1 MGYSDDNTYEKI
13 LARVLSNDGLA
24 NVDKRVGS
32 IIYDAVAPLC
42 LELAEAYAALDMF
55 ESQSFLGTATGSS
68 LDKRAYDHGIVRK
81 AATKAQ
87 RICEF
92 KKYEKDEN
100 GNKALVDM
108 EIPTGT
114 RFSVPESA
122 DTTFVYLGKIDAHDV
137 VECEQPGTQGN
148 IYVGAIL
155 PLNPVQG
162 LAVASIVS
170 TYTPGEDDETDEELR
185 ERTIENLSTLPFGG
199 NISDYIN
206 KVAAID
212 GVGQLKVFPAWR
224 ERGSVLLSVV
234 DPQFNPI
241 TEEFVQK
248 LKDIIDPE
256 EYTGQ
261 GVGTA
266 PIGHVVTIATPV
278 KKMVD
283 ISFTVYID
291 DKSSIIAVS
300 ELARQRIAE
309 YFESVRRGYRQDATL
324 SVFRARINE
333 RILAI
338 DGVLNVTDILL
349 NGEDDDII
357 YKDRN
362 QPGQQFLPYVGE
374 VSVGQA

>member
-1 MGYSDDNTYEKI
+1 MGYSDENTYEKI

-32 IIYDAVAPLC
+32 IVYDAVAPLC
-42 LELAEAYAALDMF
+42 LELAEAYAALDML
-55 ESQSFLGTATGSS
+55 ESQSYLGTATGSN

-81 AATKAQ
+81 KATKAQ

-100 GNKALVDM
+100 GDKVLVDM
-108 EIPTGT
+108 DIPTGT
-114 RFSVPESA
+114 RFSVPDDS
-122 DTTFVYLGKIDAHDV
+122 TTFVYLGKIDTHNV
-137 VECEQPGTQGN
+137 VECEQAGTKGN
-148 IYVGAIL
+148 AFLGSIL
-155 PLNPVQG
+155 PLNPIQG
-162 LAVASIVS
+162 LATARIVS
-170 TYTPGEDDETDEELR
+170 TYTPGEDDESDDELR

-206 KVAAID
+206 KVSAIN

-224 ERGSVLLSVV
+224 ERGAVLLSVV

-248 LKDIIDPE
+248 LKEIIDPE

-266 PIGHVVTIATPV
+266 PIGHVVTVTTPV

-291 DKSSIIAVS
+291 EKSSVLSVS
-300 ELARQRIAE
+300 ELARQKIEE
-309 YFESVRRGYRQDATL
+309 YFESVRMGYKQDATL
-324 SVFRARINE
+324 SIFRARISE
-333 RILAI
+333 RILAV

-349 NGEDDDII
+349 NGDDDDII

-362 QPGQQFLPYVGE
+362 QLGQQFLPYVGE
-374 VSVGQA
+374 MKVEQA